1 MKMTMGEYI
10 KHLRTG
16 HNVYGRKWSQ
26 EQIGSLLNPP
36 VNRSAVNKWESGM
49 VENLK
54 RTHVIQL
61 AELFGVNAS
70 DLMCFDSMDDSELLN
85 EVTAIE
91 FVQNKFG
98 IDALELLQLFD
109 KLNDEG
115 RRKAIEQLND
125 LIEHPK
131 YMK

>member
-16 HNVYGRKWSQ
+16 HNIYGRKWSQ
-26 EQIGSLLNPP
+26 EELGASLNPP

-61 AELFGVNAS
+61 ANLFGVNAC
-70 DLMCFDSMDDSELLN
+70 DLMCFDEMDDSESLN
-85 EVTAIE
+85 QLTAIE

-98 IDALELLQLFD
+98 IDALELLYKFD
-109 KLNDEG
+109 KLNNEG
-115 RRKAIEQLND
+115 RRKAIETLND
-125 LIEHPK
+125 MIDHPR